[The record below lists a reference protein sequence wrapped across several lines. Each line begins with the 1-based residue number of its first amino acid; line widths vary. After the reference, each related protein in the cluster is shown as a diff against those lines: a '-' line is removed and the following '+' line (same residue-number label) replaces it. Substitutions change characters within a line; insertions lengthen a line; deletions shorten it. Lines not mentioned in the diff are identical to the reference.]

1 MAPLETII
9 IIVAVV
15 VYALYRQFTTQP
27 VTLRSMLLPV
37 IGSAYLGSRYSG
49 PTDLLSLAVL
59 GAGAVF
65 GLATGAVSG
74 AVVKVWF
81 DKARGLVL
89 RRGGWQFVA
98 MLVGLIAVRFLLRFA
113 LQHAGLPVAAV
124 VVTDS
129 FIAMSVAAY
138 LGRIGMVALRAL
150 ALTGGDT
157 TPLAMGRRDPRLVGS
172 AR

>member
-1 MAPLETII
+1 MSMLETVII
-9 IIVAVV
+9 IAAVV

-37 IGSAYLGSRYSG
+37 IGAAYLVSRYAG
-49 PTDLLSLAVL
+49 PADLLSLAVL
-59 GAGAVF
+59 GAGAAF

-74 AVVKVWF
+74 AVVKVWY
-81 DKARGLVL
+81 DQTRGLVL

-98 MLVGLIAVRFLLRFA
+98 MLVGLVVVRFLLRLA
-113 LQHAGLPVAAV
+113 LQHAGLPVASV

-129 FIAMSVAAY
+129 FVAMSVAAY
-138 LGRIGMVALRAL
+138 LGRMGVVALRAV

-157 TPLAMGRRDPRLVGS
+157 TALAMGGRDSRLAGS